1 MMNVTMKYKN
11 LGKTGL
17 KVSTVCLGTMTFG
30 TQVAEPEAVKV
41 IKGALDAGINF
52 LDTAPI
58 YSGTRAEEIV
68 GRAIKGDRHF
78 VILATKVGPPTLS
91 GSLPGGLPGG
101 QGKPPR
107 INDGGLSRKNVMKAL
122 EDSLKRL
129 QTDYVDIYYA
139 HEPDYNTPVE
149 ETLRAF
155 DEMVKQG
162 KVRYLGCSNVSA
174 WYASKAIRVSEARN
188 LFKYECIQP
197 PYNLITRD
205 IETELLPFCTDDGLG
220 VCPYNPLAGEML
232 TGRHEF
238 GKPPAEGRFT
248 LPGMGQGYLTR
259 YWSETNFKAVD
270 ILKQL
275 AKARG
280 VTLPQFALGWIL
292 NNPAITSVLSGSISL
307 EQLTEN
313 MAAVDI
319 KLTAEELKACDEV
332 WQMFRPKRYSY
343 YRIPGASIN

>member
-1 MMNVTMKYKN
+1 MNVSNTVMKYKN

-17 KVSTVCLGTMTFG
+17 KVSSICLGTMTYG
-30 TQVAEPEAVKV
+30 TQVAEPEAIKV
-41 IKGALDAGINF
+41 IKGSLDAGINF

-58 YSGTRAEEIV
+58 YSGTKSEEIV
-68 GRAIKGDRHF
+68 GKAIKGDRHF

-91 GSLPGGLPGG
+91 GGG
-101 QGKPPR
+101 GKPPKV
-107 INDGGLSRKNVMKAL
+107 NDGGLSRKNVMKAL

-139 HEPDYNTPVE
+139 HEPDYSTPLE

-162 KVRYLGCSNVSA
+162 KVRYLGCSNVAA
-174 WYASKAIRVSEARN
+174 WYAEKALRVSEAHN
-188 LFKYECIQP
+188 LFKYECVQP
-197 PYNLITRD
+197 PFNLLTRD
-205 IETELLPFCTDDGLG
+205 IETELLPFCVEEGMG
-220 VCPYNPLAGEML
+220 VCVYNPLAGEML

-248 LPGMGQGYLTR
+248 IPGMGQGYLTR
-259 YWSETNFKAVD
+259 YWSETNFQAVD
-270 ILKQL
+270 ILKKMAQ
-275 AKARG
+275 ARN
-280 VTLPQFALGWIL
+280 VTLPQFAIAWIL
-292 NNPAITSVLSGSISL
+292 NNPAITSVLSGSISM

-319 KLTAEELKACDEV
+319 KLTPEEMKNCDEV

-343 YRIPGASIN
+343 FRVPGAGIN